1 MRVLH
6 YLLIVCFSTLIS
18 NIAVAKLPKIQQNLQ
33 ATVLVIGENI
43 NPDQIESTPN
53 GMGSGVIISKDGH
66 IVTNNHVIEHSEGY
80 KVYLFDLDETQEYSA
95 KLIGTD
101 PIMDIAVLQ
110 IIGNDFP
117 ELTPATWGEAPEFGE
132 DIYMIGH
139 PQGMIWTVS
148 KGIVSNNDRYI
159 ESPWQR
165 LIQSDSL
172 IMPGN
177 SGGPMFN
184 EKGDLIGIN
193 TLLIMSRDNTNT
205 QAWSMSVHVDNVR
218 WSVDRLLEYGEPR
231 RPALN
236 VSVETNDEEKR
247 LIITPNEGSAL
258 QRAGLVGP
266 AKLLKV
272 NSVSIHKFD
281 DLYNVLRDRLDGDLV
296 NVIVEQEGQVK
307 GYEFNLENWSVLE
320 SN

>member
-1 MRVLH
+1 MRALQ
-6 YLLIVCFSTLIS
+6 YLLVICVSALIS
-18 NIAVAKLPKIQQNLQ
+18 TGAIAKLAKIQENLRS
-33 ATVLVIGENI
+33 TVLVVGEDVDPNS
-43 NPDQIESTPN
+43 NEGTPK
-53 GMGSGVIISKDGH
+53 GMGSGVIITGSGH
-66 IVTNNHVIEHSEGY
+66 IITNNHVIAQSEAY
-80 KVYLFDLDETQEYSA
+80 KVYLFDLDQPLEYKA
-95 KLIGTD
+95 ELVGTD
-101 PIMDIAVLQ
+101 PIMDIAVLK
-110 IIGNDFP
+110 IVGDNIP
-117 ELTPATWGEAPEFGE
+117 ELTSVTWGTAPEFGE

-184 EKGDLIGIN
+184 ESGDLVGIN
-193 TLLIMSRDNTNT
+193 TSLIMSRDNTNT
-205 QAWSMSVHVDNVR
+205 QAWSMSVHVENVR
-218 WSVDRLLEYGEPR
+218 WSVDRLIQYGEPR

-236 VSVETNDEEKR
+236 VSVEEDEQSKR

-258 QRAGLVGP
+258 QNAGLTGK

-272 NSVSIHKFD
+272 DNTTIKKYD
-281 DLYNVLRDRLDGDLV
+281 DLYDVLKNRMDGDLV
-296 NVIVEQEGQVK
+296 NIIVEQDGQVK
-307 GYEFNLENWSVLE
+307 GYRFNLENWNVLE
-320 SN
+320 TN